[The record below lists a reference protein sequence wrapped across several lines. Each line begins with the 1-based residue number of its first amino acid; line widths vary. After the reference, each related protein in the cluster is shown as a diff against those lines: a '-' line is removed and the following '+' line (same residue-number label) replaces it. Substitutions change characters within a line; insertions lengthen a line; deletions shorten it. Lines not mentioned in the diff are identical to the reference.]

1 MGDGGMER
9 EKKEMERLFISKLGG
24 FDGKFVIFDSNLGC
38 LMVNMEKSNYLSV
51 KMDNLWAEN
60 GYFRSNIGFISKILS
75 FISKN

>member
-38 LMVNMEKSNYLSV
+38 LIVNMEKSNYLSV
-51 KMDNLWAEN
+51 KMDNY
-60 GYFRSNIGFISKILS
+60 GPKMDIFVQILGLS
-75 FISKN
+75 VKF